1 MQGSLSQLKTSE
13 ADFFNALDEKQRDRK
28 RLIKDRTNTIT
39 LLSEIST
46 KLQNSTEEEIKKLEE
61 KREKEREKRS
71 DAKAAIKHA
80 DQQTRTFAI
89 EFAKNQLLLDN
100 YAAKDKA
107 SKLAKKKQRIATLS
121 LQMIQNL
128 YDRTDKQVR
137 KELLE
142 KITAHFAELTA
153 SRYRPTLTENY
164 ELKIYFSEHDD
175 AMPAALAGGQTQA
188 LAFAFIG
195 GIMEIQKERH
205 KKEQDTLALQDEEA
219 EYPVVM
225 DSPFGTMGGDY
236 RRNLV
241 EFIPEVADQVI
252 LFVRDDQWDDQ
263 VADILLP
270 ITGKTYLL
278 QFHSINKQ
286 HRSDKT
292 ITFGEREYSYVVDS
306 QTGHEHSEIKAI
318 GNV

>member
-1 MQGSLSQLKTSE
+1 
-13 ADFFNALDEKQRDRK
+13 
-28 RLIKDRTNTIT
+28 
-39 LLSEIST
+39 
-46 KLQNSTEEEIKKLEE
+46 
-61 KREKEREKRS
+61 
-71 DAKAAIKHA
+71 
-80 DQQTRTFAI
+80 
-89 EFAKNQLLLDN
+89 LLDN